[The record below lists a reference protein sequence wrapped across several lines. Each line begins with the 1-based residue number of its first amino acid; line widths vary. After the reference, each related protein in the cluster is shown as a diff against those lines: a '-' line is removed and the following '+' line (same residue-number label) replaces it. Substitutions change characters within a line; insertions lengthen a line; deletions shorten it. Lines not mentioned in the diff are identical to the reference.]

1 MVRHR
6 RLRRTGEFRGGGL
19 SRERDVEPGLEQ
31 EDPADPGSADEVA
44 LLRKALARGLLTK
57 ALERS
62 IEVARYDEV
71 PPAALRPLLKF
82 HKLPKAALDTVAIA
96 VHGDG
101 EFRRRVID
109 AVDERDVGR
118 AALLWLQQDPDW
130 SEQLSAY
137 LDDDPVPATAQDTK
151 ALQRKLTGAER
162 AVARA
167 TEQVAALE
175 AELARQT
182 ERVDTVRGDLRAM
195 QRERDAIRREAAAL
209 RSELDTLRVAHTRL
223 EQSIARRDEDRRRL
237 RDRVRELE
245 EKALG
250 PVSARENRELQ
261 RLARAVAASARAA
274 AADADALDRELGE
287 RLGRGPKPAPA
298 VGRTARRRPARMPS
312 GILDDSVAGAE
323 HLVSRPGAV
332 LLVDGYNATLSSW
345 PELAL
350 EHQRDR
356 LLALLNDLTARIVGL
371 EAHLIFDGGDD
382 VITSGRRRRS
392 VVNVRFSPRDV
403 EADDVV
409 LAMVDE
415 LPVDRVVIVASNDRR
430 VRDAARAGGAN
441 VISVQQLIA
450 LVR

>member
-6 RLRRTGEFRGGGL
+6 RVGHRGDRRGGGL
-19 SRERDVEPGLEQ
+19 SRDRDVEPGL
-31 EDPADPGSADEVA
+31 DEELA
-44 LLRKALARGLLTK
+44 LVRRAVARGLLTK

-62 IEVARYDEV
+62 IEVARDVDET

-82 HKLPKAALDTVAIA
+82 RKLPKAALDTVATA
-96 VHGDG
+96 VHSDE
-101 EFRRRVID
+101 EFRQRVID
-109 AVDERDVGR
+109 VADERDIGR
-118 AALLWLQQDPDW
+118 AALLWLRQEADW
-130 SEQLSAY
+130 REQLAAY
-137 LDDDPVPATAQDTK
+137 LEDDPVPATAQDTK

-162 AVARA
+162 AAARA
-167 TEQVAALE
+167 TEHSAALE
-175 AELARQT
+175 TELARQT
-182 ERVDTVRGDLRAM
+182 ERVAAVRGDLRAM
-195 QRERDAIRREAAAL
+195 QRERDAIRKEATAL
-209 RSELDTLRVAHTRL
+209 RTELEELRVAQTKI
-223 EQSIARRDEDRRRL
+223 EQTMARRDDDRRRL

-250 PVSARENRELQ
+250 PVNARENREIQ

-287 RLGRGPKPAPA
+287 RLGREPKPAVAP
-298 VGRTARRRPARMPS
+298 GRPARRRPVRMPS
-312 GILDDSVAGAE
+312 GIVDDSVAGAE

-345 PELAL
+345 PELTL

-356 LLALLNDLTARIVGL
+356 LLALINDLTARVVGL
-371 EAHLIFDGGDD
+371 EAHLIFDGDD
-382 VITSGRRRRS
+382 NVITTGRRRRS
-392 VVNVRFSPRDV
+392 AVHVRFSPADV

-415 LPVDRVVIVASNDRR
+415 LPPDRVVIVASNDRR
-430 VRDAARAGGAN
+430 VRDAARVGGAN
-441 VISVQQLIA
+441 VISVQQLLA